1 LARQV
6 KRQAGLKEPINFSIV
21 VVKTDM
27 SSSLTSFQ
35 SMFQSVHDRQYV
47 ITGAAGGIGL
57 ACARVLLE
65 QGARVLLVDLHAER
79 LERAALQFSQFPNAA
94 YFLSDIANSQQAAM
108 VLNAAGQPVDG
119 LIHMAGLFEHDALD
133 PDDHSAWDRAIS
145 SNLTNAY
152 DLSVAYQNYRN
163 KDGIGRIIFCSSGAF
178 RKGVPGRVSYS
189 VAKSGI
195 VGLTRGLS
203 RQYAPHTLVNAVAPN
218 AIKTAMTQA
227 VFEERGEQIMSTIP
241 LQRFGRPEEVASV
254 VGFLCCD
261 GASYITGQV
270 INIDGGAWHS

>member
-1 LARQV
+1 M
-6 KRQAGLKEPINFSIV
+6 
-21 VVKTDM
+21 M
-27 SSSLTSFQ
+27 SYS
-35 SMFQSVHDRQYV
+35 SMFQSVCDKQYV

-65 QGARVLLVDLHAER
+65 QGARVLLVDLDANR
-79 LERAALQFSQFPNAA
+79 LETAVKNLSVFSNVTHC
-94 YFLSDIANSQQAAM
+94 LSGIANPTQAAE
-108 VLNAAGQPVDG
+108 VLAAPQRPIDG
-119 LIHMAGLFEHDALD
+119 LIHMAGLFESDALD
-133 PDDHSAWDRAIS
+133 PDEHSTWDRAIAA
-145 SNLTNAY
+145 NLTNAY
-152 DLSVAYQNYRN
+152 DLAVAYQSYRN
-163 KDGIGRIIFCSSGAF
+163 SEGVGRIILCSSGAF

-218 AIKTAMTQA
+218 AIKTNMTQS
-227 VFEERGEQIMSTIP
+227 VFEERGDQIMATIP